1 MLNVNTIALLRTITG
16 TANQVVNVLGYYI
29 YNGDGGGRFYW
40 NSASTATDDGGSVIQ
55 ATGVTVG
62 RWLRIFNGF
71 VSVKYFGAVG
81 NDTNDDTSAI
91 TNAWNYCQTNV
102 FNLNF
107 PEGTYKITS
116 TISNFINGYS
126 ILGIEGKTIIKG
138 SFGYILMQLNNAQNG
153 GIYNIKFVNNYV
165 NSTNNLTALLY
176 ILNCSI
182 INFTIDKCIFN
193 AQYCNVS
200 AIVCNINANVGSTN
214 QIDNFKTT
222 YNTFENI
229 GNSAYIMIN
238 KNNDQTKNSNVV
250 FNFNFAKNLGL
261 LDANGYVANFQG
273 SGQFIQIC
281 NNDCTDAKNIGVNVE
296 LYKSC
301 IISNNIFNNDNANY
315 YKPYVLN
322 GTRLDNLLPVD
333 GNKCELNIISNNVCN
348 NTNSPYYYYIEN
360 CNINSNIYVFDSTL
374 NVNVVVIN
382 SNNNLFSNEQYISKF
397 KCVTLTRDISNNPS
411 FTCLN
416 NMFSNCIFTTNG
428 DNSIS
433 GTPNIGITFIGGANN
448 NFVNNSN
455 FILGDYTINN
465 VPIVQTG
472 GSTGNLG
479 SNNIFND
486 VLINFP

>member
-16 TANQVVNVLGYYI
+16 TANQVVNVLGYYTF
-29 YNGDGGGRFYW
+29 NGDGGGRFYW
-40 NSASTATDDGGSVIQ
+40 NSSSTATDDGGSVIQ
-55 ATGVTVG
+55 ATGVAVG

-81 NDTNDDTSAI
+81 NDINDDTSAI

-116 TISNFINGYS
+116 TISNSINGYS
-126 ILGIEGKTIIKG
+126 IIGIEGKSIIKG
-138 SFGYILMQLNNAQNG
+138 SFGYILMQLNDAQNG
-153 GIYNIKFVNNYV
+153 GVYNIKFLNNYV
-165 NSTNNLTALLY
+165 NATNNSTSILY
-176 ILNCSI
+176 ILNCNVVNFSI
-182 INFTIDKCIFN
+182 EKCVFN
-193 AQYCNVS
+193 AQYSNVS
-200 AIVCNINANVGSTN
+200 GVIGNINSTIGGTN
-214 QIDNFKTT
+214 LIDNFKVV

-229 GNSAYIMIN
+229 GNSAFILIN
-238 KNNDQTKNSNVV
+238 KNNDQTKNNNVV
-250 FNFNFAKNLGL
+250 FNSNFARYLGL
-261 LDANGYVANFQG
+261 IDANGYLAYFQG
-273 SGQFIQIC
+273 SGQFIQIS
-281 NNDCTDAKNIGVNVE
+281 NNDCTDAKNIGIFIE
-296 LYKSC
+296 LSKGC
-301 IISNNIFNNDNANY
+301 VISNNILNSVANF

-322 GTRLDNLLPVD
+322 GTRIDNLLPVD
-333 GNKCELNIISNNVCN
+333 GNKCELNIVSNNVCN
-348 NTNSPYYYYIEN
+348 DTNSPYYYYAEN
-360 CNINSNIYVFDSTL
+360 CNINNNIYNFDSSL
-374 NVNVVVIN
+374 NVNVVIEN
-382 SNNNLFSNEQYISKF
+382 CNNNIFSNEQYISKF
-397 KCVTLTRDISNNPS
+397 KCVTVTRNITNNPS

-455 FILGDYTINN
+455 FILGNYTINN
-465 VPIVQTG
+465 VPIVQSG